1 MTDEENKLLAR
12 IGLALASMIDGD
24 PNGAFA
30 YVEVREMWMAPS
42 AYHDEG
48 NRVVYLRTSLE
59 FDEAVEDLW
68 YAKEAG
74 LRWEAMRYE
83 IVDREF
89 SVEFDYPDQFDPDEN
104 HNDRRESALS
114 ARYGDKPIYYSPPE
128 DLPELT
134 EADLSDED
142 YLALNGRTET

>member
-12 IGLALASMIDGD
+12 IGQALASMINGN

-30 YVEVREMWMAPS
+30 YVEVQEMWMAPS
-42 AYHDEG
+42 AFHDEG
-48 NRVVYLRTSLE
+48 NRVVYLRTSHE

-83 IVDREF
+83 IVDGEF
-89 SVEFDYPDQFDPDEN
+89 SVEFDYPDQFDPDESCDVRQ
-104 HNDRRESALS
+104 DRALK
-114 ARYGDKPIYYSPPE
+114 ARYGDKPIHYPPPE
-128 DLPELT
+128 DWPELT
-134 EADLSDED
+134 EADLSGE
-142 YLALNGRTET
+142 